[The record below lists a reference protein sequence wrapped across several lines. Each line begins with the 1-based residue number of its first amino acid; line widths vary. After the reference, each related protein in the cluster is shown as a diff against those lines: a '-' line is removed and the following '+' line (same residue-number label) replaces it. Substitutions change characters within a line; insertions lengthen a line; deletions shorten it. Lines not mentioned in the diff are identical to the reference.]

1 MAGASTPNS
10 SKAINLKLLV
20 DSNSRKVVFA
30 EAGKEFVDFLFGLI
44 QIPIGSIM
52 GLLWNH
58 GMAGPGSL
66 NRVYESIQNL
76 DPTCLHQT
84 KEELLMPEPAFPSN
98 THPPPLLLNFVP
110 PPKQATTSVENH
122 FNSRSRSLSNP
133 CDLIQTVTY
142 ELDSDSEYS
151 DPDSPFSLS
160 RNKSVVEHEQRE
172 TGYVKGVV
180 TFMVKDDLTVTPMST
195 ISCITLL
202 NTFNIK
208 DVGLLQEKMVN
219 VDIQKGLELVKASF
233 GSTTVLTDVFLGN
246 EGLLV

>member
-10 SKAINLKLLV
+10 SKAISLKLLV

-44 QIPIGSIM
+44 QMPIGSIM

-66 NRVYESIQNL
+66 SRVYESIQNL

-110 PPKQATTSVENH
+110 PKQPTTSVENH
-122 FNSRSRSLSNP
+122 FISRSPSNA
-133 CDLIQTVTY
+133 LIQTVIY
-142 ELDSDSEYS
+142 DLDSDPDS
-151 DPDSPFSLS
+151 DSDSPFSLS

-172 TGYVKGVV
+172 TGYVRGVV

-202 NTFNIK
+202 NAFNIK